1 MLFSSH
7 AQFWLWCAAVY
18 NCLLDIC
25 ARTNDQERGY
35 DIIDRMSR
43 ARIVPN
49 KYTLKAVKDRKALRS
64 YLKRTLV

>member
-1 MLFSSH
+1 ML
-7 AQFWLWCAAVY
+7 LAAVY